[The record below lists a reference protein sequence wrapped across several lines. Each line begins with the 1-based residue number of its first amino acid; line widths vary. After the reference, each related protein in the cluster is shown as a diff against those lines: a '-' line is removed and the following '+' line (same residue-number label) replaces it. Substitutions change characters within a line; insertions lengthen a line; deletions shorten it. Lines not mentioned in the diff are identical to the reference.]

1 MKYLFLIFVL
11 YINTKLTN
19 HIKILFIFL
28 FIITLFFPSCKR
40 ETISPVDVG
49 YDYYPSNVGH
59 WVTYEVD
66 STYYDDF
73 THTVK
78 AYKFKVTEK
87 IESSFLD
94 NQNRKT
100 ERLERY
106 RQWADSTSWFLKDVW
121 ISNLTSSSAE
131 KVEENIRYI
140 KLVFPIKKGISWN
153 GNAFNS
159 FNPTD
164 YKYENIFKPYTING
178 ISYDSTIT
186 VIQEID
192 SNLIY
197 VKYMV
202 EVYAKRVG
210 LIYKKYKDIEKYPDP
225 TIDSIISG
233 VDVTY
238 KVISFGN

>member
-1 MKYLFLIFVL
+1 M
-11 YINTKLTN
+11 NTKLTKYF
-19 HIKILFIFL
+19 KIFIPF
-28 FIITLFFPSCKR
+28 FCITTLFFSSCKR

-49 YDYYPSNVGH
+49 HDYYPSNVGH
-59 WVTYEVD
+59 WVIYEVD
-66 STYYDDF
+66 SIFYDDF

-78 AYKFKVTEK
+78 TYKFKVNEK

-106 RQWADSTSWFLKDVW
+106 RQWSDTTSWFLKDVW
-121 ISNLTSSSAE
+121 ISNLTSTTAE
-131 KVEENIRYI
+131 KVEENVRYL
-140 KLVFPIKKGISWN
+140 KLVFPIKKGTTWN

-159 FNPTD
+159 INPQD
-164 YKYENIFKPYTING
+164 YKYENVFQPFTVNG

-210 LIYKKYKDIEKYPDP
+210 LIYKKYKDVEKYPDP
-225 TIDSIISG
+225 SIDSTISG
-233 VDVTY
+233 LDVTY